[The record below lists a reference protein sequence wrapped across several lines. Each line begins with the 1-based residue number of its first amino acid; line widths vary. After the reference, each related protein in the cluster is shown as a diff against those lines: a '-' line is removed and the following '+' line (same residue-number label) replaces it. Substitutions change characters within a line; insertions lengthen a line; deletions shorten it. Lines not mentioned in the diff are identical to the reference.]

1 MIETIFFSE
10 LNEKTQMYGLISYFS
25 DIEKNIAKLLTPQK
39 RLKFTVRLKTF
50 KENITLQLV
59 NIKSEN
65 VIIKKI

>member
-39 RLKFTVRLKTF
+39 RLKFTVRLKTY

-59 NIKSEN
+59 NMKSEN

>member
-39 RLKFTVRLKTF
+39 RLKFTVRLKTY

-59 NIKSEN
+59 NIKSKN
-65 VIIKKI
+65 VIITKI

>member
-1 MIETIFFSE
+1 MIETIFFSK

-39 RLKFTVRLKTF
+39 RLKFTVRLKTY

>member
-39 RLKFTVRLKTF
+39 RLKFTVRLKTY
-50 KENITLQLV
+50 KENTTLQLV

>member
-1 MIETIFFSE
+1 
-10 LNEKTQMYGLISYFS
+10 MYGLISYFS

-39 RLKFTVRLKTF
+39 RLKFTVRLKTY

>member
-10 LNEKTQMYGLISYFS
+10 LKEKTQMYGLISYFS

-39 RLKFTVRLKTF
+39 RLKFTVKLKTY